1 MSSKDTTI
9 PCPKPIAPFRMGA
22 LPNSPGFYG
31 YIYRIHASKFSV
43 IAVSTCQKTLN
54 YKS

>member
-1 MSSKDTTI
+1 MSSKDPTV
-9 PCPKPIAPFRMGA
+9 PRSKPIAPFRMGA

-31 YIYRIHASKFSV
+31 YTYRIHTSKFSV
-43 IAVSTCQKTLN
+43 IAVSTYQKILD